1 MKKKINEKTIKEKI
15 KKTIKEK
22 IKKIINKKAIKEEI
36 KGTKLHFFLK

>member
-36 KGTKLHFFLK
+36 KGTKLHFF